1 MKKFFKWAGIVI
13 LALIVI
19 IMIYAVIGKKEVLNV
34 TIETINL
41 EKVPDGTYV
50 GSYDNYRW
58 SNKVEVT
65 VKEHKITD
73 ISTLKI
79 QEGRNKLVE
88 ELTQK
93 IIDLQSPDV
102 EAISGATASSNGF
115 LKAVEIALYNAANQD
130 AQ

>member
-34 TIETINL
+34 TIETIDL

-50 GSYDNYRW
+50 GNYDNYRW

-65 VKEHKITD
+65 VKDHKITD

-88 ELTQK
+88 ELTQ
-93 IIDLQSPDV
+93 
-102 EAISGATASSNGF
+102 
-115 LKAVEIALYNAANQD
+115 
-130 AQ
+130 